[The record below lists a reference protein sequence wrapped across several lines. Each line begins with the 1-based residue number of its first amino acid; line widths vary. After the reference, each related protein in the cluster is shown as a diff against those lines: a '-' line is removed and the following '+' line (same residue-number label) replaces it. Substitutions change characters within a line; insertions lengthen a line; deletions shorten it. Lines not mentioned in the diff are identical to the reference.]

1 MLMSRQSG
9 RYADTFA
16 YWEAQGVSMTFREY
30 LAARRPRNDVQ
41 GDYVRLAL
49 LDKDMPAIQ
58 SLRQLTSYMRGSAT
72 LSDWIEPG
80 SRVWAD
86 YAKAAIRAEKI

>member
-1 MLMSRQSG
+1 MLMSRQPC
-9 RYADTFA
+9 YADTLA
-16 YWEAQGVSMTFREY
+16 YWEAQEMSMTFREY
-30 LAARRPRNDVQ
+30 LAARKPRNDVQ
-41 GDYVRLAL
+41 GDFVRLVL
-49 LDKDMPAIQ
+49 RDDDLPAIQ

-86 YAKAAIRAEKI
+86 YVKAAIERTE